1 MKIIKKLIIR
11 GKEAKL
17 ILLDD
22 NKTVNV
28 VYDNETISSS
38 AGGTWNN
45 IQNDEWAQQ
54 GLLSVEVEGYIKKK
68 ESMNKLQKLA
78 EEYF

>member
-1 MKIIKKLIIR
+1 MKIIKKLIIK

-22 NKTVNV
+22 NKTVNI
-28 VYDNETISSS
+28 VYDNKTISSS
-38 AGGTWNN
+38 AGATWNN
-45 IQNDEWAQQ
+45 IRNDEWAQK

>member
-1 MKIIKKLIIR
+1 MKIIKKLIIK

-22 NKTVNV
+22 NKTVNI
-28 VYDNETISSS
+28 VYGNETISSS
-38 AGGTWNN
+38 AGATWNN
-45 IQNDEWAQQ
+45 IRNDEWAQK

>member
-1 MKIIKKLIIR
+1 MKIIKKLIIK

-22 NKTVNV
+22 NKTVNI
-28 VYDNETISSS
+28 VYGNETISSS
-38 AGGTWNN
+38 AGATWNN
-45 IQNDEWAQQ
+45 IQDDEWAQE
-54 GLLSVEVEGYIKKK
+54 GLLSVEVEGHIKKA